1 MERVTTSEAAERLGI
16 TPDAV
21 RSRLRR
27 GLLAGEK
34 DGNTWYVFMDSDS
47 QTTVNDSQT
56 VKSSSRATVHATVN
70 NSQMTVNDSQTVGE
84 DDPALRLA
92 VLEADLRGARA
103 LLTYTQDQLAA
114 AREEANFLRERL
126 TAQEA
131 IIAQLAEAQTEA
143 WRRRDVLEAQ
153 ARTALPETAGK
164 RETWW
169 QRLTKRR

>member
-1 MERVTTSEAAERLGI
+1 MTTSEAAERLGI

-56 VKSSSRATVHATVN
+56 VKSSSRATVNA
-70 NSQMTVNDSQTVGE
+70 TVNDSHMTVGE

-92 VLEADLRGARA
+92 VLEADLRGAKA

-131 IIAQLAEAQTEA
+131 IIAQLAESQTEA

-153 ARTALPETAGK
+153 ARTALPEKAEK
-164 RETWW
+164 PVTWW

>member
-47 QTTVNDSQT
+47 QT
-56 VKSSSRATVHATVN
+56 VKSSSRATVNDSH
-70 NSQMTVNDSQTVGE
+70 MTVNDSQTVGE

-131 IIAQLAEAQTEA
+131 IIAQLAESQTEA

-153 ARTALPETAGK
+153 ARTALPEKAEK
-164 RETWW
+164 PVTWW

>member
-27 GLLAGEK
+27 GLLDGEK
-34 DGNTWYVFMDSDS
+34 DGNTWYVFVDSDS
-47 QTTVNDSQT
+47 QTTVSDSQT
-56 VKSSSRATVHATVN
+56 VKPPSRGTVKA
-70 NSQMTVNDSQTVGE
+70 TVNDSQTVGE
-84 DDPALRLA
+84 DHPELRLV

-131 IIAQLAEAQTEA
+131 IIAQLAESQTEA

-153 ARTALPETAGK
+153 ARTALPETAEK
-164 RETWW
+164 QETWW
-169 QRLTKRR
+169 QRLIRRR